1 MNFTRLKGFY
11 LKVVWGEFLYDAL
24 NHNRRFL
31 MQTATGLEFKIQ
43 EMAQRIKTLREI
55 IGLTTM
61 DMANKTGVSHQE
73 YLDCES
79 GKSDLNFAFLYRCA
93 LALNVDVTEIIEG
106 TSPRLAGY
114 TITRKGEGQQI
125 QKAHGMTY
133 FNLASAFKNRIA
145 EPLYVISDY
154 DEKAQNADIE
164 LTSHEG
170 QECDIVVKG
179 TLKVQVGDHVEILGE
194 GDSIYYDSSTPHG
207 MIATGGSDCIFYAI
221 VLNPASE
228 PITKLVHAGARE
240 FIAVKKQNKKPEP
253 KRIWNDF
260 VIPTENEHGQITKI
274 DFKNE
279 DNFNFGFDVIDAMA
293 TSNPDKLAL
302 LHISK
307 DKTERRF
314 TFKDMKKESN
324 RTANYFKSLGIKKG
338 DKVMLILKRHYQFWF
353 AMVALHKLGAIAI
366 PATNQLKEHDITYRL
381 NKAGVKAILCTS
393 DDEVANEVDL
403 ASEFAPC
410 LEHKIIVGENRKGWR
425 NFDEEYSLFS
435 TKLERTADSP
445 KGDDL
450 MLMYFTSG
458 TTGNP
463 KVAMHNYK
471 YPLGHFI
478 TAKYWHG
485 VNPDGLHL
493 SISDTGWA
501 KAAWGKIYGQWLCE
515 APIFVYDFDRF
526 DANDIMPMFAKYHI
540 TTFCAPPT
548 MLRMMIKQDLSNFDL
563 SSIEHMTTAGEAL
576 NPEVH
581 KQFKLATGLD
591 IMEGF
596 GQTET
601 TVALAN
607 LLGTK
612 TKIGSMGKP
621 VPLYNISLVD
631 SNDKPVAVG
640 EVGEIVIDISKGSP
654 CGLTLGYFEDE
665 EKTNEVKKNG
675 LYHTGDTAWR
685 DEDGYFWY
693 VGRVDDVIK
702 SSGYRIGPF
711 EIENVIMELPFVLEC
726 GVSAMPD
733 EVRGQVVKASIVLTK
748 GTEPTEALKKQVQE
762 YVKQR
767 TAPYKYPRVVVFRD
781 ELPKT
786 TSGKIM
792 RNKL

>member
-1 MNFTRLKGFY
+1 MN
-11 LKVVWGEFLYDAL
+11 
-24 NHNRRFL
+24 
-31 MQTATGLEFKIQ
+31 TATGLQFKIT

-55 IGLTTM
+55 VGLTEAE
-61 DMANKTGVSHQE
+61 MAQKTGVSLEE
-73 YLDCES
+73 YLACEQ

-93 LALNVDVTEIIEG
+93 LALGVDVTEIIEG
-106 TSPRLAGY
+106 NAPKLAGY
-114 TITRKGEGQQI
+114 TVTRRGNGQEI
-125 QKAHGMTY
+125 QKAHSMTY
-133 FNLASAFKNRIA
+133 YNLAASFKNRIA
-145 EPLYVISDY
+145 EPLYVVCDY
-154 DEKAQNADIE
+154 DENKANNDIE
-164 LTSHEG
+164 LTTHEG

-179 TLKVQVGDHVEILGE
+179 TLKVQVGDHIEILHE
-194 GDSIYYDSSTPHG
+194 GDSIYYDSSVPHG
-207 MIATGGSDCIFYAI
+207 MVSVEKGECIFYAI
-221 VLNPASE
+221 VLNPSHE
-228 PITKLVHAGARE
+228 PISKLVHSGTGQYVNVPLKKSSGKKRVWKD
-240 FIAVKKQNKKPEP
+240 FIIANT
-253 KRIWNDF
+253 D
-260 VIPTENEHGQITKI
+260 ENGTLKEIS
-274 DFKNE
+274 FKNE
-279 DNFNFGFDVIDAMA
+279 DNFNFAFDVV
-293 TSNPDKLAL
+293 DKIADKEPEKTAL
-302 LHISK
+302 LHIGK
-307 DKTERRF
+307 DKKETKI
-314 TFKDMKKESN
+314 TFKDLKRASN
-324 RTANYFKSLGIKKG
+324 QTANYFKSLGITKG
-338 DKVMLILKRHYQFWF
+338 DKVMLILKRHYQFWIS
-353 AMVALHKLGAIAI
+353 MIALHKLGAVAI
-366 PATNQLKEHDITYRL
+366 PASNQLKEHDITYRF
-381 NKAGVKAILCTS
+381 NKAGVKMIIATP
-393 DDEVANEVDL
+393 DDNIPEEIEKAAEH
-403 ASEFAPC
+403 APT
-410 LEHKIIVGENRKGWR
+410 LQYKLIVNGKRDGWR
-425 NFDEEYSLFS
+425 SFDEEYALYTGKF
-435 TKLERTADSP
+435 ERKEDSP
-445 KGDDL
+445 AGGDL

-463 KVAMHNYK
+463 KIAMHNYK

-478 TAKYWHG
+478 TAKYWHC
-485 VNPDGLHL
+485 VNSDGLHL

-526 DANDIMPMFAKYHI
+526 DANDIMPMFEKYGI

-548 MLRMMIKQDLSNFDL
+548 MLRLMIKQDLSRFNL

-576 NPEVH
+576 NPEVFR
-581 KQFKLATGLD
+581 QFEKATGLQ

-607 LLGTK
+607 LAGTK

-621 VPLYNISLVD
+621 VPLYNIKLVD
-631 SNDKPVAVG
+631 ADDNEVATG
-640 EVGEIVIDISKGSP
+640 EVGEIVIDISKGNP
-654 CGLTLGYFEDE
+654 CGLFMGYFEDE
-665 EKTNEVKKNG
+665 EKTGECRKNG

-748 GTEPTEALKKQVQE
+748 DTEPTEELKKRIQD
-762 YVKQR
+762 YVKER

-786 TSGKIM
+786 ASGKIQ